1 MERKEKNPFVTKND
15 LVETELRL
23 NTKIDRVDRKVDTN
37 HADVERWLA
46 VSEKTNENIVEGN
59 RNMVNAIKELSV
71 DMKDIAAD
79 TRGRFED
86 VSVKLSKHDIS
97 LMEHTQ
103 FIQNQKVVSDNKKK
117 QLLQWVAAL
126 STIFVAILAG
136 IFGIVEVIIPILLGG
151 E

>member
-15 LVETELRL
+15 LVETENRL
-23 NTKIDRVDRKVDTN
+23 NIKIDTVDRKVDTN

-59 RNMVNAIKELSV
+59 RAMVNAIKELSV
-71 DMKDIAAD
+71 DMKDIASD
-79 TRGRFED
+79 TRGRFET
-86 VSVKLSKHDIS
+86 VSDKLTEHEIS
-97 LMEHTQ
+97 LMEH
-103 FIQNQKVVSDNKKK
+103 NQYIKSQKDVTNNKKK

-126 STIFVAILAG
+126 SAIFVAILAG

>member
-15 LVETELRL
+15 LVETENRL
-23 NTKIDRVDRKVDTN
+23 NIKIDIVDRKVDSN
-37 HADVERWLA
+37 QADVERWLA

-59 RNMVNAIKELSV
+59 RDMVNAIKELSV
-71 DMKDIAAD
+71 DMKDIASD

-86 VSVKLSKHDIS
+86 VSVRLSKHEIS
-97 LMEHTQ
+97 LLEHNQ
-103 FIQNQKVVSDNKKK
+103 FIQSQKDISNNKKK

-126 STIFVAILAG
+126 SAIFVAILAG
-136 IFGIVEVIIPILLGG
+136 IFGIVEVIIPIVLGG

>member
-15 LVETELRL
+15 LVETENRL
-23 NTKIDRVDRKVDTN
+23 NIKIDAVDRKVDTN

-59 RNMVNAIKELSV
+59 RAMVNAIKELSV
-71 DMKDIAAD
+71 DMKDIASD
-79 TRGRFED
+79 TRGRFET
-86 VSVKLSKHDIS
+86 VSDKLTEHEIS
-97 LMEHTQ
+97 LMEH
-103 FIQNQKVVSDNKKK
+103 NQYIKSQKDVTNNKKK

-126 STIFVAILAG
+126 SAIFVAILAG

>member
-15 LVETELRL
+15 LVETENRL
-23 NTKIDRVDRKVDTN
+23 NIKIDIVDRKVDSN
-37 HADVERWLA
+37 QADVERWLA

-59 RNMVNAIKELSV
+59 RDMVNAIKELSV
-71 DMKDIAAD
+71 DMKDIASD

-86 VSVKLSKHDIS
+86 VSVRLSKHEIS
-97 LMEHTQ
+97 LLEHNQ
-103 FIQNQKVVSDNKKK
+103 FIQSQKDISNNKKK

-126 STIFVAILAG
+126 SAIFVAILAG

-151 E
+151 D

>member
-15 LVETELRL
+15 LVETENRL
-23 NTKIDRVDRKVDTN
+23 NIKIDTVDRKVDTN

-59 RNMVNAIKELSV
+59 RDMVNAIKELSV
-71 DMKDIAAD
+71 DMKDIASD

-86 VSVKLSKHDIS
+86 VSVRLSKHEIS
-97 LMEHTQ
+97 LLEHNQ
-103 FIQNQKVVSDNKKK
+103 FIQSQKDISNNKKK

-126 STIFVAILAG
+126 SAIFVAILAG

-151 E
+151 D

>member
-15 LVETELRL
+15 LVETENRL
-23 NTKIDRVDRKVDTN
+23 NIKIDTVDRKVDTN

-59 RNMVNAIKELSV
+59 RDMVNAIKELSV
-71 DMKDIAAD
+71 DMKDIAKD

-86 VSVKLSKHDIS
+86 VSVKLSKHEIS
-97 LMEHTQ
+97 LMEH
-103 FIQNQKVVSDNKKK
+103 NQYITSQKDVSSNKKK

-126 STIFVAILAG
+126 SAIFVAILAG
-136 IFGIVEVIIPILLGG
+136 IFGIVEVIIPIVLGG

>member
-15 LVETELRL
+15 LVETENRL
-23 NTKIDRVDRKVDTN
+23 NIKIDIVDRKVDSN
-37 HADVERWLA
+37 QADVERWLA

-59 RNMVNAIKELSV
+59 RDMVNAIKELSV
-71 DMKDIAAD
+71 DMKDIASD

-86 VSVKLSKHDIS
+86 VSVRLSKHEIS
-97 LMEHTQ
+97 LLEHNQ
-103 FIQNQKVVSDNKKK
+103 FIQSQKDISNNKKK

-126 STIFVAILAG
+126 SAIFVALLAG

-151 E
+151 D

>member
-1 MERKEKNPFVTKND
+1 MEREKKNPFVTKND
-15 LVETELRL
+15 LVETENRL
-23 NTKIDRVDRKVDTN
+23 NIKIDAVDRKVDTN

-97 LMEHTQ
+97 LMEH
-103 FIQNQKVVSDNKKK
+103 NQYIKSQKDVADNKKK
-117 QLLQWVAAL
+117 HLLQWVAAL